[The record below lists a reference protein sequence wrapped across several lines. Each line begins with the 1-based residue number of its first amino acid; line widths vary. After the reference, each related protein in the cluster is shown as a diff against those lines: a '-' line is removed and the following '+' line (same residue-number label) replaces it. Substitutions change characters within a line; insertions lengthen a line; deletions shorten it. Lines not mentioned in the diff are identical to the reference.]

1 MSENNHYREYLDEQ
15 LKDPEF
21 AAHYALAREK
31 IRLEI
36 YLENLKEKI
45 KQDAD
50 KPVIIRSLNKITKY
64 VRQIA
69 I

>member
-21 AAHYALAREK
+21 AAHYGLAREK

>member
-1 MSENNHYREYLDEQ
+1 MSGNNHYREYLDEQ

-31 IRLEI
+31 VRLEI
-36 YLENLKEKI
+36 FLENLKEKI
-45 KQDAD
+45 NQDAG
-50 KPVIIRSLNKITKY
+50 KPVLLRNLNKITKY

>member
-1 MSENNHYREYLDEQ
+1 MEKKNHYKAYLEEQ

-31 IRLEI
+31 VRLEI
-36 YLENLKEKI
+36 FLENLKEKI
-45 KQDAD
+45 NQDAG
-50 KPVIIRSLNKITKY
+50 KPVLIRNLNKITKY

-69 I
+69 L